1 MAKKSKPGDG
11 KPLRPYRWWQLFSRA
26 LFHIRLSDID
36 GTSHR
41 WSVDVALWG
50 DSDGE
55 VVARLFRDDVNEASS
70 KLPAAFDV
78 PGGTIEVAASNFGL
92 KRCHFVDADGVVRQL
107 APDPASAE
115 GRRARL
121 DRDDRGISRLISVIS
136 VIVLVIAVVLGVP
149 QLVEEV
155 SRIPWIADNL
165 GVFVSPVHLPAW
177 FNVSLFVA
185 TLVASTERALRLR
198 YHWLLDGGL
207 FEGED

>member
-92 KRCHFVDADGVVRQL
+92 KRCHFVGADGVVRQL
-107 APDPASAE
+107 VPDPASAE

-121 DRDDRGISRLISVIS
+121 DRDDRGISRLISVIA

-177 FNVSLFVA
+177 FTASLCVA
-185 TLVASTERALRLR
+185 TRVASTERALRLR

-207 FEGED
+207 FDGEE